1 MSIITAWVLRIEERC
16 VEHSIM
22 TQWTDGSHG
31 DRCETS
37 SVAVILKPQ
46 REEMGE
52 NAEKIR
58 WAKAMEK
65 LENFMGIVTT
75 PSELKID
82 MMTIR
87 MELKSLGLFGRSVFL
102 ILWNLNGKFYR
113 LCPKKKKA

>member
-1 MSIITAWVLRIEERC
+1 
-16 VEHSIM
+16 
-22 TQWTDGSHG
+22 
-31 DRCETS
+31 
-37 SVAVILKPQ
+37 
-46 REEMGE
+46 MGE

-102 ILWNLNGKFYR
+102 IL
-113 LCPKKKKA
+113 

>member
-1 MSIITAWVLRIEERC
+1 
-16 VEHSIM
+16 M

-31 DRCETS
+31 ERCETS
-37 SVAVILKPQ
+37 SVTVILKPQ

-58 WAKAMEK
+58 LAKAMEK

-82 MMTIR
+82 MTTISIPDQIAPNSVNC
-87 MELKSLGLFGRSVFL
+87 MKILCKSFSFL
-102 ILWNLNGKFYR
+102 YYYE
-113 LCPKKKKA
+113 